1 MGRDVFGLGD
11 VQANPTKIYYF
22 HPPFFSQEIRAKS
35 MQCSLYLAGSDALYR
50 KGFANFARTT
60 ASHTRKVTPIFYFHR
75 QNQCSEMKNWIY
87 PFFSTGGTWCKSCL
101 LDGSLRLVAIKSV
114 KR

>member
-11 VQANPTKIYYF
+11 VQANPTKVYYF

-50 KGFANFARTT
+50 KAFANFARTT
-60 ASHTRKVTPIFYFHR
+60 ASHTRKVTPRSDEMVTFPNLCLYSYFIFTD
-75 QNQCSEMKNWIY
+75 KI
-87 PFFSTGGTWCKSCL
+87 
-101 LDGSLRLVAIKSV
+101 SV
-114 KR
+114 QK